1 MDIDITTKVKM
12 TVEKFENGIAVKWS
26 DEEGNKS
33 NNVALDENEASLI
46 GKEIW
51 SDLYNLMDHFGTNKV
66 KIRLEYEPIIEEV

>member
-51 SDLYNLMDHFGTNKV
+51 SDL
-66 KIRLEYEPIIEEV
+66 